1 MFYRV
6 YQGNMRLL
14 LMLYNF
20 EYLFTWLMNKKD
32 FQKSLYWAKSKKN
45 IFYSV
50 IKTKLNKVKWA

>member
-50 IKTKLNKVKWA
+50 IKTKLNKVKWV